1 MAKSTC
7 KHRAA
12 SVEEGLQKSEMELDT
27 PSKSRKA
34 SVFGSLE
41 KVFNMLTPKKQRNS
55 SSEGPRKV
63 KALHNVYR
71 TNEFS
76 VDYVLNRLKAVIEE
90 KYIPYK
96 QSDYTLRC
104 TVMDDWG
111 RVKLAFDLEVCTLPK
126 MPNTGICRKRVKGDT
141 WHYKKL
147 CEDILAS
154 CKLICDGYCD
164 DLIPWIF
171 CKILNSFQQTK
182 VALIFK
188 PDIEVEI

>member
-63 KALHNVYR
+63 KVSKNLKRHYLPVHNAGLKKVGYALHNVYR

-154 CKLICDGYCD
+154 CK
-164 DLIPWIF
+164 
-171 CKILNSFQQTK
+171 QVVTK
-182 VALIFK
+182 DV
-188 PDIEVEI
+188 